1 MDSIENNFGNLYIN
15 VDNKMLYLFLFE
27 LNNGKSSLITD
38 TILLTFKFFLV
49 FRHVNSL
56 RNIK

>member
-38 TILLTFKFFLV
+38 TSLLTF
-49 FRHVNSL
+49 
-56 RNIK
+56 